1 MLVMGRSL
9 LWLGQEYTARV
20 HHCEKS
26 GPGERVGRAYGRV
39 KSKTVCTD
47 MKGRR

>member
-26 GPGERVGRAYGRV
+26 GPSESGVLMGESRARL
-39 KSKTVCTD
+39 SALI
-47 MKGRR
+47 